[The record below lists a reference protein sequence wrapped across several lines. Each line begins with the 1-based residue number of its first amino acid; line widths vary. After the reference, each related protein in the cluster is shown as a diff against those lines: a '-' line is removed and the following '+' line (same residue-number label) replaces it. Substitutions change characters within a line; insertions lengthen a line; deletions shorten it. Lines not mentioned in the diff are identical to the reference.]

1 MNEKDILKQLVKFNT
16 IKDKNNK
23 EILDYI
29 EKLLLDKGFN
39 VDYRSKCL
47 VISIKDE
54 INLGF
59 LGHTDTV
66 KYGADWT
73 FDPFEMK
80 ELKGNLYGLGTCDM
94 KGGIAAI
101 IKAVMDIDWEKC
113 KKGIKLYFT
122 YDEEIGFS
130 GIRELIKRGEKFP
143 DNMIIGE
150 PTDNIIMNGS
160 KGLLE
165 YKILFNGKS
174 AHSSMP
180 EKGENAIEKCLNFM
194 NELREF
200 YNDLKNEDNDIF
212 ETGTT
217 MNIGKINGGKRINI
231 VPNNCEIQIDFRT
244 ISKDQNKRIIKK
256 IEELTKSSKSTTEII
271 NNICPFSNT
280 NEKINMSD
288 YITEASFIE
297 SSNKYILG
305 VGPINAHKKDEFITI
320 DSLSKLEK
328 QYIELIK
335 EKCEYKE

>member
-23 EILDYI
+23 EIMDYI

-217 MNIGKINGGKRINI
+217 MNIGKINGGKSINI
-231 VPNNCEIQIDFRT
+231 VPNNCEIQIDFRVIKDEHT
-244 ISKDQNKRIIKK
+244 ERVLNKISNLSQKYKCKYK
-256 IEELTKSSKSTTEII
+256 IL
-271 NNICPFSNT
+271 NNIKPFSNVD
-280 NEKINMSD
+280 EKILNTQF
-288 YITEASFIE
+288 ITEASFI
-297 SSNKYILG
+297 STKNRYILG
-305 VGPINAHKKDEFITI
+305 AGPINAHKANEYITVS
-320 DSLSKLEK
+320 SLKKLVEQYK
-328 QYIELIK
+328 QIIFKYCK
-335 EKCEYKE
+335 